1 MRLATWLLAPLLLL
15 PTAVTAAD
23 ADAEKGKNLH
33 AQHCVGCHAGLTAGE
48 PDRLYTRAD
57 RKVKT
62 LDGLRKQVRRCELN
76 LGLKWFDDD
85 IDSVTTYLNGTFYRF
100 PG

>member
-1 MRLATWLLAPLLLL
+1 MRLAILLLVPLLLL
-15 PTAVTAAD
+15 PTAVIA
-23 ADAEKGKNLH
+23 ADAEKGKSLH

-62 LDGLRKQVRRCELN
+62 LDGLRKQVQRCELN

>member
-1 MRLATWLLAPLLLL
+1 MRPATLLLAPLLLL
-15 PTAVTAAD
+15 PTAVTA

-48 PDRLYTRAD
+48 PDRLYTRSD

-62 LDGLRKQVRRCELN
+62 LDGLREQVRRCELN
-76 LGLKWFDDD
+76 LGLKWFDED